1 MTTQTMGDMKS
12 QGTSYWIP
20 LMCTANVIDR
30 PSIVSFRRGRLG
42 RGRSLVG

>member
-20 LMCTANVIDR
+20 LMCTANVTDR
-30 PSIVSFRRGRLG
+30 PRAGANWNCSR
-42 RGRSLVG
+42 